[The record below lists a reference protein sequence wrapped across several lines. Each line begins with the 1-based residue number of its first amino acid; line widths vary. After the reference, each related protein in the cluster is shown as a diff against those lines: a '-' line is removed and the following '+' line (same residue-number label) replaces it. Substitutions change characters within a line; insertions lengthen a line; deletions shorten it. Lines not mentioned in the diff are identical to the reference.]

1 MEERTGFVG
10 IIVERRERS
19 ADVNRILSQYGDI
32 IRGRIGIPDKN
43 TGTAIIGLIVEGT
56 NDQIGAMTGKIGNLS
71 GITVKSALTAA
82 KQAQI

>member
-56 NDQIGAMTGKIGNLS
+56 NDQIGAMTGKLGNLS
-71 GITVKSALTAA
+71 GITVKSALAAA